1 MRSETIIIDLANP
14 ALIKTIYSRQNDKS
28 GLKVT
33 VHLKE
38 YGKSVDLTGYTAKYE
53 AANQSGHFVRDDA
66 VIIDAVKGIFEYTFS
81 KEAVSTPSVWAAYF
95 AFEKSTTERFS
106 TQDLKIILGRD
117 VKQGNI
123 ELNHYIS
130 DFDKAL
136 EAVAGYRKE
145 IDATTA
151 KITEITNLI
160 NAKNVQVPKITTDT
174 GGVSISV
181 SDTTKNVLDEIV
193 AKGLGMNT
201 IYCAGGVQ
209 GTIPENISWR
219 GISHINSPT
228 YGYVIAKDYHNKLWT
243 NYCDNGKWLG
253 WVEHADASKVISK
266 LGDTMTGDLKTS
278 GSAMFDSLGSGI
290 IQGGGTSS
298 LRWRMYQ
305 SSNGECSFVPST
317 TVGGSDWDFT
327 KAFRIKPDGTIK
339 QTSDTDWTNIT
350 PINGVTN
357 QSGKTS
363 KIKRS
368 GNTVCLN
375 MNVVG
380 VKNNHIIAS
389 LPANFRPVSDLTFSA
404 TYVLN
409 NLDTNTGFV
418 TLRTDGS
425 VHCEWIAE
433 GTNPLKHWSF
443 TFTYII

>member
-106 TQDLKIILGRD
+106 TQDLKIVLGRD
-117 VKQGNI
+117 VKKGNI

-145 IDATTA
+145 IDDTNK
-151 KITEITNLI
+151 KIVELTNLI
-160 NAKNVQVPKITTDT
+160 NAKNVQVPKITTDV
-174 GGVSISV
+174 GGALLSV
-181 SDTTKNVLDEIV
+181 SDATKNILDEIV
-193 AKGLGMNT
+193 SRGLGINT
-201 IYCAGGVQ
+201 IYCHGSVQ
-209 GTIPENISWR
+209 GNTPNAKSWR
-219 GISHINSPT
+219 GISFINSPT
-228 YGYVIAKDYHNKLWT
+228 FGFVIAKDYQNKFFT
-243 NYCDNGKWLG
+243 NYIDNGTWLG
-253 WVEHADASKVISK
+253 WEEHVTLND
-266 LGDTMTGDLKTS
+266 LLKTLNGWKFTTTALQLN
-278 GSAMFDSLGSGI
+278 GSNVLSKTTTGFRFDSNLEVN
-290 IQGGGTSS
+290 GTVK
-298 LRWRMYQ
+298 Q
-305 SSNGECSFVPST
+305 ST
-317 TVGGSDWDFT
+317 
-327 KAFRIKPDGTIK
+327 
-339 QTSDTDWTNIT
+339 DTDWVNVAT
-350 PINGVTN
+350 INGVTN

-363 KIKRS
+363 RIKRMGS
-368 GNTVCLN
+368 TVCLN

-409 NLDTNTGFV
+409 NLDTNTGFI

-433 GTNPLKHWSF
+433 GTNSLKHWSF
-443 TFTYII
+443 TLTYII